1 MSSVD
6 DEGPGRQPGRMGH
19 PSACVVDVPVVE
31 TERLIL
37 RGHRLDD
44 FRFLAA
50 MWADPEVTR
59 FIAPAPATAE
69 EAWAR
74 FLRYAGHWAMMGYGY
89 WAVEEKASGRYIAD
103 IGFADYRRA
112 IVPVLDG
119 PEIGWV
125 LAASVAGR
133 GYATEAV
140 RAALAW
146 GDGHFRDGH
155 FRDRRTVCIIAPDHA
170 RSIRVAEKAGYRL
183 DGSGLYKGRETLVY
197 ARSAPPPAGW
207 GPK

>member
-1 MSSVD
+1 
-6 DEGPGRQPGRMGH
+6 MGH

-37 RGHRLDD
+37 RGHLLDD
-44 FRFLAA
+44 FALLAA

-59 FIAPAPATAE
+59 FIAPVPATAE

-74 FLRYAGHWAMMGYGY
+74 FLHYAGHWAVMGYGY

-103 IGFADYRRA
+103 IGFADHHRA
-112 IVPVLDG
+112 IVPALDG

-140 RAALAW
+140 RAAVAWSDHNLAA
-146 GDGHFRDGH
+146 
-155 FRDRRTVCIIAPDHA
+155 RTVCIIAPDHA
-170 RSIRVAEKAGYRL
+170 ASLHVAEKVGYRPEETR
-183 DGSGLYKGRETLVY
+183 LYHGAPRVVL
-197 ARSAPPPAGW
+197 ARTAAEP
-207 GPK
+207 

>member
-44 FRFLAA
+44 FRFLAT

-103 IGFADYRRA
+103 IGFADHRRA

-125 LAASVAGR
+125 LSATEAGA

-140 RAALAW
+140 RAAVAW
-146 GDGHFRDGH
+146 GDGH

>member
-6 DEGPGRQPGRMGH
+6 DEGPGRMGH

-69 EAWAR
+69 ETWGR

-103 IGFADYRRA
+103 IGFADHRRA

-125 LAASVAGR
+125 LSAAEAGA

-140 RAALAW
+140 RAAVAW
-146 GDGHFRDGH
+146 GDGH

-197 ARSAPPPAGW
+197 ARSVPPPAGW
-207 GPK
+207 DPK

>member
-59 FIAPAPATAE
+59 FIAPVPATAE
-69 EAWAR
+69 EAWGR

-103 IGFADYRRA
+103 IGFADHRRA

-125 LAASVAGR
+125 LSATEAGA

-140 RAALAW
+140 RAAVAW
-146 GDGHFRDGH
+146 GDGH